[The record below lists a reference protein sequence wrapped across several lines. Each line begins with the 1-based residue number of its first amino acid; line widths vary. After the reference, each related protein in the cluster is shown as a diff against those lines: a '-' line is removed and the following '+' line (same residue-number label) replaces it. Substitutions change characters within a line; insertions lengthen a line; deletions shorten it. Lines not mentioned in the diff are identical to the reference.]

1 MSIRL
6 SVLFLQPKNLENHN
20 NLFKKIQ
27 RKKKPM
33 ESLIE
38 MGFPSNACKRAMYF
52 SDGNIEAAMNWL
64 CSHMDDPDYNTGTS
78 KLCQKCNIETF
89 ISAFEPPKKE
99 SESPTVNP
107 PSSEQLSSLPDN
119 FKLFTAEVLNA
130 QVKMPNQTSKI
141 YKDECVLTCDTVY
154 SPKGLFVCL
163 KTFYSYGNRFI
174 RTL

>member
-1 MSIRL
+1 MRVNGPCIFRMEISKRPWIGFAVIWMTPIIIQVRSYL
-6 SVLFLQPKNLENHN
+6 AKNNPNPNFCASLQ
-20 NLFKKIQ
+20 IV
-27 RKKKPM
+27 
-33 ESLIE
+33 
-38 MGFPSNACKRAMYF
+38 
-52 SDGNIEAAMNWL
+52 
-64 CSHMDDPDYNTGTS
+64 
-78 KLCQKCNIETF
+78 

-107 PSSEQLSSLPDN
+107 PSSEQLSTLPDS

-130 QVKMPNQTSKI
+130 QVKMPNQASKI

-174 RTL
+174 RMLSRHCSIRLAWKRYI